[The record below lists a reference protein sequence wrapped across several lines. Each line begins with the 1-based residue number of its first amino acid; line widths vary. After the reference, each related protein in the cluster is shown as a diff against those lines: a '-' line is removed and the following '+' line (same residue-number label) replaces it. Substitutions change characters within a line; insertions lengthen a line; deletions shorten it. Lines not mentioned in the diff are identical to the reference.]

1 MSKLKAK
8 QPTEVQPG
16 HTKSLIFGASGVGK
30 TTFALQFPRPFFID
44 TEGGADLKHYQKIL
58 ADSGGVYLGP
68 SEGALDFGTVIEQ
81 MQALATEAHPY
92 KTLVI
97 DSITKLFATTVSNES
112 ERLGAK
118 DAFGASKKPANAWMR
133 RLVKWSQKLDMNI
146 ILVAHEVTEWG
157 VDQNTGQRA
166 EIGKIADIWP
176 TLIYELDLTLQA
188 VKRGPARVAI
198 VRKSRLTGFED
209 QAQFPL
215 DFAEFATRYGK
226 DFIEAAPKQITLA
239 TKDQLAEIRRL
250 LETVKVTEQE
260 IEKLFTKASVDRWE
274 ELTTEQ
280 AAATVAWLAKK
291 VTG

>member
-8 QPTEVQPG
+8 QPSQVQPG
-16 HTKSLIFGASGVGK
+16 HTKALVFGASGVGK
-30 TTFALQFPRPFFID
+30 TWFTLTFPRPYYID
-44 TEGGADLKHYQKIL
+44 TEGGADLRHYQQRL
-58 ADSGGVYLGP
+58 EAAGGAYMGP
-68 SEGALDFGTVIEQ
+68 QEGSLDFATVIEQ
-81 MQALATEAHPY
+81 MQALATERHEFR
-92 KTLVI
+92 TLII
-97 DSITKLFATTVSNES
+97 DSITKLYQTTIANEA
-112 ERLGAK
+112 ERLGDK
-118 DAFGASKKPANAWMR
+118 DAFGASKKPAIGLMR
-133 RLVKWSQKLDMNI
+133 RLVNWSQKLDMNV
-146 ILVAHEVTEWG
+146 LFVAHEVTEWG
-157 VDQNTGQRA
+157 VDPKTGQRA
-166 EIGKIADIWP
+166 EIGKVADVWDK
-176 TLIYELDLTLQA
+176 LIYELDLTLQA